1 MVTAVI
7 RKLLPSECQKFV
19 TRIASEKL
27 LKFHVLGNESAPA
40 MSFVISVGL
49 LNAIMTVMYNG
60 NNTVRQPRNSST
72 VRSTLVP
79 PILCVF
85 FIAVPPSYR

>member
-40 MSFVISVGL
+40 MSFVISEG
-49 LNAIMTVMYNG
+49 
-60 NNTVRQPRNSST
+60 S
-72 VRSTLVP
+72 
-79 PILCVF
+79 
-85 FIAVPPSYR
+85 